1 MRKEKLAE
9 MKKEKERLLETSNK
23 LENELLTRQYETESL
38 LIDLKQVSFSSHL
51 YHYNTEIFHNLD
63 ERYDRT
69 STKAKRRNFV
79 WKAGDI

>member
-38 LIDLKQVSFSSHL
+38 LIDLKQVSFSSHCIIIIL
-51 YHYNTEIFHNLD
+51 KYSI
-63 ERYDRT
+63 
-69 STKAKRRNFV
+69 
-79 WKAGDI
+79 I